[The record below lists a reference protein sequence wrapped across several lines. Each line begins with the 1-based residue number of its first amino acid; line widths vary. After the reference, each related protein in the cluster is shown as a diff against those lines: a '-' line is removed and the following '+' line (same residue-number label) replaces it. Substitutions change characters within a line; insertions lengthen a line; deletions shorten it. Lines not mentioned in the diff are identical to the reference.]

1 MDKEEKEDKEKEVE
15 NQTNVDG
22 SEISNSQI
30 PYIQ

>member
-22 SEISNSQI
+22 SEISNS
-30 PYIQ
+30 